1 MLPEFLPPANSPRVD
16 DAHDARFFLP
26 SVESAKSTEL
36 PVLAIVIYSKVLAT
50 GVLPKVNTPRVS
62 LDKAAQA

>member
-16 DAHDARFFLP
+16 DAHDAKFFLP

-36 PVLAIVIYSKVLAT
+36 PVLAIVRYSKVLAT
-50 GVLPKVNTPRVS
+50 GVLPKVITPRVS
-62 LDKAAQA
+62 LD